1 MGSDTDR
8 GVSSVVG
15 VVLLLGIT
23 IIGTG
28 AVVGIG
34 SQAFV
39 DAERTATTSQAGHAL
54 TQFDSKAAIVALG
67 ESSSQRVDLG
77 PSGDGQF
84 VTENDS
90 GWIRVVHHNATGNNS
105 EETIYNASLGSVSY
119 RNGDTEIAYQGGGV
133 WERRGNGSV
142 MRSPPEFNYRR
153 ATLTL
158 PAIRVTTEGQAS
170 GRTTAVVT
178 QADDSRRVFPNSSA
192 SYDDGTAYDNPI
204 TAGNVTVTVRSRF
217 YEGWAEFFRT
227 RTSGNVTVVDDNQT
241 ATVELITPDTVGQ
254 FEWLQVD
261 AEDGL
266 TARGKAPGHTLSDFN
281 VTLVTEGNG
290 NSFNNQEVEFTVTS
304 DSGRVTYTVATS
316 KGCKQGGGPLSVGV
330 TYENSSVTHEW
341 QNSSVTG
348 SSGPI
353 RLDCDG
359 DEGKL
364 VLDFTSDQRL
374 EYQGSEN
381 VTFSHD
387 DAPNEPKTFEPGDST
402 TIDQLSNHYV
412 ALLGDEFTVN
422 ADLKSSGSQ
431 LDETGSTG
439 VLDYET
445 DGRKYI
451 AYLHVTENE
460 IEVEL
465 E

>member
-1 MGSDTDR
+1 MVSETDR

-34 SQAFV
+34 SQAFA

-77 PSGDGQF
+77 PSGDGEF
-84 VTENDS
+84 VAENDS
-90 GWIRVVHHNATGNNS
+90 GWIRVVHHNATGSGN
-105 EETIYNASLGSVSY
+105 EEQIYNASLGSVSY

-170 GRTTAVVT
+170 GRTTGVVT
-178 QADDSRRVFPNSSA
+178 QANDSRRVFPNSSA
-192 SYDDGTAYDNPI
+192 SYPDGTAYDNPI
-204 TAGNVTVTVRSRF
+204 TAGNVTVTVQSRF
-217 YEGWAEFFRT
+217 YEGWAEFFRS
-227 RTSGNVTVVDDNQT
+227 RTSGEVTVDHDSQR
-241 ATVELITPDTVGQ
+241 ATVELVTPDTIGK
-254 FEWLQVD
+254 FEMLEVLG
-261 AEDGL
+261 EDGV

-281 VTLVTEGNG
+281 VTLETEGNG
-290 NSFNNQEVEFTVTS
+290 NSFNNQEVDFTVTS
-304 DSGRVTYTVATS
+304 GSKTLTYNIVTS
-316 KGCKQGGGPLSVGV
+316 KGCKQGVGPLSVTV
-330 TYENSSVTHEW
+330 TYANSSASQEWKNSSVP
-341 QNSSVTG
+341 G

-353 RLDCDG
+353 RLDCNGDDG
-359 DEGKL
+359 TL
-364 VLDFTSDQRL
+364 VLDFTSSQSL
-374 EYQGSEN
+374 EYQGSQN
-381 VTFSHD
+381 VTFGHD
-387 DAPNEPKTFEPGDST
+387 DAPNEPRTFETGDST

-412 ALLGDEFTVN
+412 ALMGDDFTLS

-431 LDETGSTG
+431 LDKTASTG
-439 VLDYET
+439 VIDYDT